1 MTSITVDCIREA
13 VSTRS
18 GTRGDVSYG
27 QLYRRLGGFDHT
39 DRQNMKMGMS
49 SEYDTR
55 KQGGTGRGRRERRK
69 RTDSTRMEEEVM

>member
-1 MTSITVDCIREA
+1 M
-13 VSTRS
+13 STRS
-18 GTRGDVSYG
+18 GTRGDVGYG

-39 DRQNMKMGMS
+39 DRQNMKKGMS